1 MVLGAAQGVYQL
13 GWVLGIWK
21 MTVAFPP
28 IATAYL
34 IGSAVSFAAAGV
46 GIYLL
51 RCESPNPEVL
61 RGALLAC
68 LGAALIGEGLYMSVW
83 YASRGILEEPR
94 QVIHCMRNLTLDV
107 WLLFAAW
114 LLSVSPASAYTR
126 RLLLA
131 MIWWLGTVFLFYW
144 WDRSPPLAPY
154 LLALTWLAT
163 AFAVGVGLRRGAPS
177 GASLLLAGGCWALL
191 LVYLVYWAL
200 SPSLALGPAIAGPAL
215 MQLQGPF
222 VTLIGA
228 LNDWFYNST
237 PFWLLFIANWQ
248 TVHEAL
254 VSTLL
259 RTRTARSVARHP
271 LQRHS
276 DRHPRAE

>member
-13 GWVLGIWK
+13 GWVLGIWR
-21 MTVAFPP
+21 MTVAFPQ

-68 LGAALIGEGLYMSVW
+68 FGAALIGEGIYMSVW
-83 YASRGILEEPR
+83 YASWGIPEKPR
-94 QVIHCMRNLTLDV
+94 QVIHWMRNITLDA

-114 LLSVSPASAYTR
+114 LLSVSSASAYMR

-144 WDRSPPLAPY
+144 WDGSPLLAPY

-163 AFAVGVGLRRGAPS
+163 AFAVAVGVRRGAPS
-177 GASLLLAGGCWALL
+177 GASLLLAGGCWTLL

-200 SPSLALGPAIAGPAL
+200 SPSLALGAAIAVRAP
-215 MQLQGPF
+215 MQLQDPF
-222 VTLIGA
+222 VTLTGA

-237 PFWLLFIANWQ
+237 PFWLLFVANGH
-248 TVHEAL
+248 TVQEVL
-254 VSTLL
+254 VSTLI
-259 RTRTARSVARHP
+259 RIRTARSVDRHP

-276 DRHPRAE
+276 DQHPRAE